1 MNAVT
6 VKNLTKVFRQGDED
20 IYAVDHVSFTVAP
33 GEMVAIVGQSGSGK
47 TTLLNL
53 IGGIEH
59 PTSGSVE
66 VGGVDICSADDETL
80 SGIRR
85 RKFGYIFQD
94 FNLIPIL
101 TAEENII
108 MPLLLDGK
116 KPDKAKLRELAGFLG
131 IENRLKHLPSELS
144 GGQKQRVAIARALA
158 TNPRYLLCDEATS
171 ALDPNTTRSILEL
184 LREINKTLGVT
195 IIVITHEMKVIDQIC
210 DRVAVID
217 KSCIAEEGRVA
228 DVFTNPKS
236 DIARELVLPQE
247 RPVLDPTT
255 GGRKLRLI
263 FNGEDTQK
271 PVISEMIL
279 ACRVP
284 VNVLFADTKSV
295 EGAAYGHMILE
306 LPNDEHD
313 AEKVVSWLKNSG
325 LTWKEER

>member
-66 VGGVDICSADDETL
+66 VGGVDICSSDDETL

-85 RKFGYIFQD
+85 RKLGYIFQD

-116 KPDKAKLRELAGFLG
+116 KPDKTKLRELAGVLG

-144 GGQKQRVAIARALA
+144 GGQK
-158 TNPRYLLCDEATS
+158 
-171 ALDPNTTRSILEL
+171 
-184 LREINKTLGVT
+184 
-195 IIVITHEMKVIDQIC
+195 
-210 DRVAVID
+210 
-217 KSCIAEEGRVA
+217 
-228 DVFTNPKS
+228 
-236 DIARELVLPQE
+236 
-247 RPVLDPTT
+247 
-255 GGRKLRLI
+255 
-263 FNGEDTQK
+263 
-271 PVISEMIL
+271 
-279 ACRVP
+279 
-284 VNVLFADTKSV
+284 
-295 EGAAYGHMILE
+295 
-306 LPNDEHD
+306 
-313 AEKVVSWLKNSG
+313 
-325 LTWKEER
+325 